1 MNLSELATLQ
11 VPDETAL
18 SSAPQRALKMAESFV
33 VTSQDDYEL
42 AAGELQSVK
51 SKYKALEEKRKSLV
65 DPLNKVVKGINDLFR
80 SPLAML
86 DRAESA
92 IKGSMLTYSE
102 AQAKIAAEA
111 RRQAEATAS
120 AERKRLEDEARAI
133 AAAERERQRIAD
145 EAARKEQARIA
156 EESAAAVR
164 AGNAAAFAQAQAEA
178 ARAAEAK
185 RQQDEMAAQAAAQAE
200 ATLRATA
207 QVITAAAV
215 PIAVSKVAGVS
226 QAKSVDFEVT
236 SILEICMH
244 IANGH
249 PEMASLLKSDDAKI
263 RGYVK
268 SLGMAT
274 NIPGIR
280 VFEKTTLRSSSQ

>member
-1 MNLSELATLQ
+1 MNLSEISALQ

-18 SSAPQRALKMAESFV
+18 SAAPQRALKMAESFV

-42 AAGELQSVK
+42 AAGELSSVK
-51 SKYKALEEKRKSLV
+51 AKCKALEEKRKSLV

-86 DRAESA
+86 ERAEAA

-111 RRQAEATAS
+111 RRQAEAIAA

-164 AGNAAAFAQAQAEA
+164 AGNAAAFAKAQAEA
-178 ARAAEAK
+178 AQAADAK
-185 RQQDEMAAQAAAQAE
+185 RVQDEIAAQAAAQAE

-215 PIAVSKVAGVS
+215 PVAVSKVQGVS
-226 QAKSVDFEVT
+226 TAKSIDFEVT
-236 SILEICMH
+236 DMLALVKH
-244 IANGH
+244 VAAH
-249 PEMASLLKSDDAKI
+249 PEHIGLLKSDDVKI
-263 RGYVK
+263 RQITK
-268 SLGMAT
+268 ALGMSC
-274 NIPGIR
+274 NIGGIR
-280 VFEKTTLRSSSQ
+280 IFEKTTLRSA